1 MSIRCF
7 LGIHRASLASIVR
20 KNGDYIALCETCA
33 RPLERN
39 QDGRWIAAEPLY
51 ERKSRAA

>member
-20 KNGDYIALCETCA
+20 KNGEYLALCETCA